1 MDSRGHGESDKGKL
15 SYKLMAEDAYL
26 LLSELNIEEVKEEQ
40 KAEGSKIP
48 YDEEEVE
55 YTAPITYGI
64 EEDDIYVGV
73 RGKRYQIKRGETVMI
88 PRYVLWVIQAAQR
101 QEAVAQKTIR
111 KTVEKGREAF
121 AKM

>member
-1 MDSRGHGESDKGKL
+1 MLPQKPIRKEL
-15 SYKLMAEDAYL
+15 YIMAKETVK
-26 LLSELNIEEVKEEQ
+26 ETVKEEQ
-40 KAEGSKIP
+40 KAEQKAKESKIP

-55 YTAPITYGI
+55 YTAPIIYGI

-73 RGKRYQIKRGETVMI
+73 RGKRWQIKRGETVMI

-101 QEAVAQKTIR
+101 QEAVAQKTIK
-111 KTVEKGREAF
+111 KTVERSREAF